1 MSLETDHSPGTVR
14 ESTLGDLRTLVLDPA
29 RGHSIAVLA
38 LRGATLLS
46 WRVRRD
52 DGDIVELI
60 DGYADA
66 DEFRREDGMRSAV
79 MTPFTNRISGS
90 RYTFDGRD
98 IAFGGGDTKSG
109 PDVMHGLLRDQEF
122 EVADI
127 TQGDATTTV
136 ELVSRV
142 LRPGAFDGYPFAVD
156 VSVTYTISSDAIE
169 VVLTGT
175 NVGDAAAPYS
185 SGWHPYFRLG
195 TARLEAFELCVAARA
210 RVVTADDL
218 IPLEGGRAFQELAG
232 IDDPFDFRT
241 AKPIADSLLD
251 VCYVDL
257 DRSADGLI
265 HTTVADPS
273 QGLLLDVWQERGSVH
288 VYTGDAL
295 EREPRASLAIE
306 PVEALTNAVNRP
318 DQSSKIRLEPGERR
332 SFRFG
337 VTARS
342 S

>member
-1 MSLETDHSPGTVR
+1 MSLETDHSPKTVR
-14 ESTLGDLRTLVLDPA
+14 ESTLGDLRTLVVDPA
-29 RGHSIAVLA
+29 GGHSVAVVA

-46 WRVRRD
+46 WRVRH
-52 DGDIVELI
+52 DGDSVELI

-79 MTPFTNRISGS
+79 MSPFTNRISGS

-98 IAFGGGDTKSG
+98 VAFDAGGSTAA
-109 PDVMHGLLRDQEF
+109 PDVMHGLLRDQDF
-122 EVADI
+122 EVADVSERD
-127 TQGDATTTV
+127 GTTTV
-136 ELVSRV
+136 ELASRV

-156 VSVTYTISSDAIE
+156 VSVTYTISSDTVE

-175 NVGDAAAPYS
+175 NVGDVAAPYS

-195 TARLEAFELCVAARA
+195 DARLAAFELSVPARA

-218 IPLEGGRAFQELAG
+218 IPLAGDQAFEPLTG
-232 IDDPFDFRT
+232 IDDPFDFRI
-241 AKPIADSLLD
+241 AKPVGESLLD

-257 DRSADGLI
+257 DPSADGLI
-265 HTTVADPS
+265 HTTVEDPS
-273 QGLLLDVWQERGSVH
+273 QQLLLDVWQERGSVH